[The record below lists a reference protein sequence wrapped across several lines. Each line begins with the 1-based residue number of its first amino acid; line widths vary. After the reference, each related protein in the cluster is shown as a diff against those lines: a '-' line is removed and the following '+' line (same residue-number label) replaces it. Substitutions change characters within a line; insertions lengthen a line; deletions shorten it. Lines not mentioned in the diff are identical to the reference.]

1 MKQRDWLVALGLFF
15 IFAAFVAPI
24 GYGDSANIFWVEVRF
39 ATVEFAVVVAVAIW
53 VAIRQPNGVL
63 SGLALSG
70 SIALAALA
78 PLRLLSMRVSYAVF
92 ELGTEA
98 PGLWLA
104 LLGLAC
110 LIFSFFCLLTALSWG
125 DASLVAPASA
135 SLTFITSAIL
145 AKFFLHENV
154 DRRRW
159 ISAALVCIGVLLLVQ

>member
-1 MKQRDWLVALGLFF
+1 MNSLKLWIAIATLVLASSS
-15 IFAAFVAPI
+15 
-24 GYGDSANIFWVEVRF
+24 GDV
-39 ATVEFAVVVAVAIW
+39 
-53 VAIRQPNGVL
+53 
-63 SGLALSG
+63 
-70 SIALAALA
+70 
-78 PLRLLSMRVSYAVF
+78 LLSAAMKRIGDLDELRSRKGLLAVITRVTREKLF
-92 ELGTEA
+92 
-98 PGLWLA
+98 